1 MKVYSKLR
9 KKRITSLVKS
19 LSLENE
25 DGVIADSSDYE
36 EDGTKLFLSSSL
48 EKVDGAIIY
57 GENIRSLGEG
67 LYSDAC
73 DPSRVFYYPDP
84 DTAAIAYAIA
94 KEYSIPLERLRD
106 VKLEND
112 TYYLVHDAREI
123 RSIINH
129 KGGHLKVYVIFSF
142 DTYSDMHSLASAF
155 QNADVVFLLSKG
167 REEEKRFKKALDRVI
182 FSPVVKRISAVVDI
196 KSIDD
201 IMDYIT
207 ADDIVFEIELRGEE
221 KA

>member
-67 LYSDAC
+67 LYSDAY

-84 DTAAIAYAIA
+84 DTAALIITFN
-94 KEYSIPLERLRD
+94 SITSP
-106 VKLEND
+106 
-112 TYYLVHDAREI
+112 
-123 RSIINH
+123 
-129 KGGHLKVYVIFSF
+129 
-142 DTYSDMHSLASAF
+142 ASM
-155 QNADVVFLLSKG
+155 VS
-167 REEEKRFKKALDRVI
+167 
-182 FSPVVKRISAVVDI
+182 
-196 KSIDD
+196 
-201 IMDYIT
+201 
-207 ADDIVFEIELRGEE
+207 
-221 KA
+221 